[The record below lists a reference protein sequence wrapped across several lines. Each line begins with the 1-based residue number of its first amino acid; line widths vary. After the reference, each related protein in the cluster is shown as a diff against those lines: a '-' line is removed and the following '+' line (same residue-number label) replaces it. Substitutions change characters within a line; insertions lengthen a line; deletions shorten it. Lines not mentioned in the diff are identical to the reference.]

1 MGSGLDS
8 GSGFGSTSVF
18 GVRCSVFGFGAS
30 GVRGMGLI
38 LTWPPVPFR
47 PRSMKHDCLLLP
59 RPVLFLSAK
68 LVAETT
74 TTRKGPLVSS
84 LS

>member
-1 MGSGLDS
+1 M
-8 GSGFGSTSVF
+8 V
-18 GVRCSVFGFGAS
+18 
-30 GVRGMGLI
+30 LI
-38 LTWPPVPFR
+38 LTWPPLPFR
-47 PRSMKHDCLLLP
+47 PRSTKHDCLLLP